1 MRKIVLISH
10 GDSCVGMKNSLEMI
24 AGKQSNVL
32 TLSLLPRVSA
42 IDFYSQ
48 LKSLINQESSDDM
61 EFLIMADLK
70 GGTPANTAFLLMK
83 EYSNIKL
90 ITGFHLALI
99 LQACLTNEEPQQL
112 IQGTNNMIQEINDEV
127 K

>member
-1 MRKIVLISH
+1 MRKIFLISH

-24 AGKQSNVL
+24 LGEQSNVL
-32 TLSLLPRVSA
+32 TLSLLSSVSA
-42 IDFYSQ
+42 IDFYNQ
-48 LKSLINQESSDDM
+48 LKSLIDQENSDND
-61 EFLIMADLK
+61 EILIMADLK

-90 ITGFHLALI
+90 ITGFHLALVI
-99 LQACLTNEEPQQL
+99 QACLTNEEPQQL
-112 IQGTNNMIQEINDEV
+112 IQETNNMIQEINNEV